1 MGFARR
7 LDGRSDRA
15 GRTNAKRNAGNCST
29 PCLTVLSCR
38 TRPGSGSGRRRACCL
53 ATSSRALYPLRALL
67 DRIKRSERVVNTVTG
82 RWMLYETSDRDQR
95 AALLR
100 IIFDRLRSEG
110 RFDPQALLQ
119 STWEPLEDEARKR
132 FAAHA

>member
-1 MGFARR
+1 MWSGCCAFRSNLRPARR
-7 LDGRSDRA
+7 LA
-15 GRTNAKRNAGNCST
+15 
-29 PCLTVLSCR
+29 LS
-38 TRPGSGSGRRRACCL
+38 

-119 STWEPLEDEARKR
+119 STWEPLEDEARSGSPPRHRHDRLR
-132 FAAHA
+132 FNSKANCRKSCRT